1 MQVRR
6 NAIAIAVVFAGI
18 GGCGPVSVGESANAN
33 TDGGVASNS
42 TGGQDGGSAAVP
54 QTGSSGSQ
62 DGGADQPGGGARQ
75 QLVVVRDIHTN
86 SVTADVLYAHDVHA
100 KNVRYTRLTFL
111 SDKQVPAAGRDD
123 VHGDVLD
130 AQEIHAHDVHVTSLD
145 ADTLYV
151 HALHND

>member
-6 NAIAIAVVFAGI
+6 ITIAAAVVFAAI
-18 GGCGPVSVGESANAN
+18 AACGPVSLGDSAN
-33 TDGGVASNS
+33 TSSDGGVASTS
-42 TGGQDGGSAAVP
+42 TGGQDGGNAAAP
-54 QTGSSGSQ
+54 PSGGSGSQ
-62 DGGADQPGGGARQ
+62 GGGTGQPAEAARQ
-75 QLVVVRDIHTN
+75 QLIVVHDIRTN

-111 SDKQVPAAGRDD
+111 PDNQIPKAGKDD
-123 VHGDVLD
+123 VRGDVLD

-145 ADTLYV
+145 ADALYV